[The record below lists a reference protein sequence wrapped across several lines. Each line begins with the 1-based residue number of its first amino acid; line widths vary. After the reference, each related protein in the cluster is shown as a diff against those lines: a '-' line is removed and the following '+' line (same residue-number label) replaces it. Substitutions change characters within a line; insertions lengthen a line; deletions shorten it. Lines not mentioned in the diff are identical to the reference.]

1 MPEHTIQADRVD
13 ELIRW
18 HMPRTPVRPS
28 CRLHVA
34 TPSAQG
40 HALVGMAEP
49 PTPDGGPGW
58 AVPAALDAMAIAER

>member
-1 MPEHTIQADRVD
+1 MPEHTIQADRVV

-18 HMPRTPVRPS
+18 HIPCTPVRPPS
-28 CRLHVA
+28 RLHVA
-34 TPSAQG
+34 TASAKG
-40 HALVGMAEP
+40 LALVGMAEP